1 MKKTILFVAFALF
14 LAGCT
19 HTAQYNKN
27 AETAPINEN
36 IQIEKALQST
46 IIYVSSEQFKSQKF
60 KASSRL
66 GNDESVSI
74 NLGEFAS
81 GETQRFFSNYLTN
94 LVTSKDQN
102 SLNSQGLVIIPN
114 ISSFR
119 YGFYS
124 ADGFDVTAKP
134 FVSYDFNLKIFK
146 NQKLIYN
153 KNISSD
159 ERHFGE
165 SAFYGG
171 GDAHHAQIAPIFQK
185 AISTDL
191 NAHAEEIVAA
201 INSVM

>member
-1 MKKTILFVAFALF
+1 MKKFLLFSAFALV

-19 HTAQYNKN
+19 HTAEYNKN
-27 AETAPINEN
+27 AETAQVNEN
-36 IQIEKALQST
+36 IQIDKALQST
-46 IIYVSSEQFKSQKF
+46 IIYVSAEQFKNQKF
-60 KASSRL
+60 KASSKL

-74 NLGEFAS
+74 NLGEFAA
-81 GETQRFFSNYLTN
+81 GETQRFFANYLTN
-94 LVTSKDQN
+94 LITSKDPN
-102 SLNSQGLVIIPN
+102 ALNSQGLIIIPN

-134 FVSYDFNLKIFK
+134 FVSYDFNIKIFK
-146 NQKLIYN
+146 NQKLLYN
-153 KNISSD
+153 KNISTA

-191 NAHAEEIVAA
+191 SAHAEEMIAA

>member
-1 MKKTILFVAFALF
+1 MKKTLLFTAFALL
-14 LAGCT
+14 LAGCS
-19 HTAQYNKN
+19 HTVEYNRN
-27 AETAPINEN
+27 AEIAPVNDN
-36 IQIEKALQST
+36 IEIERALQST
-46 IIYVSSEQFKSQKF
+46 VIYVPSDKFKTEKF
-60 KASSRL
+60 KASSKL

-94 LVTSKDQN
+94 LITSKDQN

-146 NQKLIYN
+146 NQKLLYN
-153 KNISSD
+153 KNISTA